1 MDVNRVNPNFKR
13 KLKFPTH
20 KKIILYNFFCGIILI
35 QFYRHKQIHIILP
48 GGNKQL
54 LLNSK
59 NIHILKKEGKEILLV
74 GTAHVSKDSAQEVK
88 ELIEQEKPD
97 SVCVELCPAR
107 YNSINNPN
115 TWKNMDIITII
126 KRKKALLLLV
136 NLILSSFQKRLAQQ
150 LGINPGQEMIQAIS
164 SAKETNAHLVLADRD
179 IQVTFTRIWKKLSLW
194 GKMRILFM
202 LIFSM
207 FGKEKISEEEIE
219 RLKAEDVLT
228 VALSELARSFPRLKS
243 TLIDERDQYLAEKI
257 KLAPGNKIIAIVGA
271 GHVPGIKKEIDKE
284 HDLIALTKIPP
295 TSNYLKVL
303 VWGIPLAIIAIIAST
318 FTYSPPAGF
327 DQITQWFLWNG
338 SLSALGA
345 LIAMAHPLSILTAF
359 AAAPFSSL
367 NPLLAAGWFAGI
379 VEALIRRPR
388 VEDFEQLGN
397 ITTLKDFFHNRV
409 TKILLVVAF
418 ANLGSMA
425 GTFIGGAKV
434 IQLFINTINP

>member
-1 MDVNRVNPNFKR
+1 
-13 KLKFPTH
+13 
-20 KKIILYNFFCGIILI
+20 
-35 QFYRHKQIHIILP
+35 
-48 GGNKQL
+48 L

-59 NIHILKKEGKEILLV
+59 NIHILKKDGKEILLV
-74 GTAHVSKDSAQEVK
+74 GTAHVSKDSAREVK

-97 SVCVELCPAR
+97 SVCVELCSAR
-107 YNSINNPN
+107 YNSINNRN
-115 TWKNMDIITII
+115 KWKNMDIITII
-126 KRKKALLLLV
+126 KQKKALLLLV

-179 IQVTFTRIWKKLSLW
+179 IQVTFTRVWKKLSLW
-194 GKMRILFM
+194 GKIRILFM

-219 RLKAEDVLT
+219 RLKSEDVLT
-228 VALSELARSFPRLKS
+228 VALSELARSFPRLKN

-257 KLAPGNKIIAIVGA
+257 KLAPGNKVIAIVGA

-284 HDLIALTKIPP
+284 HDLIALTKVPP

-379 VEALIRRPR
+379 VEALVRRPR

-397 ITTLKDFFHNRV
+397 ISTLKDFFHNRV

-434 IQLFINTINP
+434 IQLFIDTINP

>member
-1 MDVNRVNPNFKR
+1 M
-13 KLKFPTH
+13 
-20 KKIILYNFFCGIILI
+20 
-35 QFYRHKQIHIILP
+35 
-48 GGNKQL
+48 

-97 SVCVELCPAR
+97 SVC
-107 YNSINNPN
+107 SINNRN
-115 TWKNMDIITII
+115 KWKNMDIITII
-126 KRKKALLLLV
+126 KQKKALLLLV

-219 RLKAEDVLT
+219 RLKSEDVLT

-257 KLAPGNKIIAIVGA
+257 KLAPGNKICYCWCR
-271 GHVPGIKKEIDKE
+271 
-284 HDLIALTKIPP
+284 TC
-295 TSNYLKVL
+295 T
-303 VWGIPLAIIAIIAST
+303 
-318 FTYSPPAGF
+318 
-327 DQITQWFLWNG
+327 
-338 SLSALGA
+338 
-345 LIAMAHPLSILTAF
+345 
-359 AAAPFSSL
+359 
-367 NPLLAAGWFAGI
+367 
-379 VEALIRRPR
+379 
-388 VEDFEQLGN
+388 GN
-397 ITTLKDFFHNRV
+397 
-409 TKILLVVAF
+409 
-418 ANLGSMA
+418 
-425 GTFIGGAKV
+425 
-434 IQLFINTINP
+434 

>member
-35 QFYRHKQIHIILP
+35 QFYRHKYIHFILS

-219 RLKAEDVLT
+219 RLKSEDVLT

>member
-1 MDVNRVNPNFKR
+1 M
-13 KLKFPTH
+13 
-20 KKIILYNFFCGIILI
+20 
-35 QFYRHKQIHIILP
+35 
-48 GGNKQL
+48 
-54 LLNSK
+54 
-59 NIHILKKEGKEILLV
+59 LKKDGKEILLI
-74 GTAHVSKDSAQEVK
+74 GTAHVSKDSAREVK

-97 SVCVELCPAR
+97 SVCVELCLAR
-107 YNSINNPN
+107 YNSINDPN
-115 TWKNMDIITII
+115 KWKNMDIITII
-126 KRKKALLLLV
+126 KQKKALLLLA

-164 SAKETNAHLVLADRD
+164 SAKEINAHLILVDRD
-179 IQVTFTRIWKKLSLW
+179 IQVTFTRVWKKLSLW
-194 GKMRILFM
+194 GKIRILFM

-207 FGKEKISEEEIE
+207 FSKEKISEEEIE
-219 RLKAEDVLT
+219 RLKSEDILT
-228 VALSELARSFPRLKS
+228 AALSELARSFPRLKN

-271 GHVPGIKKEIDKE
+271 GHIPGIKKEIDKE
-284 HDLIALTKIPP
+284 HDLIALIKIPS

-318 FTYSPPAGF
+318 FTYSHPAGF
-327 DQITQWFLWNG
+327 EQITQWFLWNG

-359 AAAPFSSL
+359 VAAPFSSL

-379 VEALIRRPR
+379 AEALIRRPR

-409 TKILLVVAF
+409 TKILLVVAL

-434 IQLFINTINP
+434 IQLFIDTINS

>member
-1 MDVNRVNPNFKR
+1 MLRS
-13 KLKFPTH
+13 
-20 KKIILYNFFCGIILI
+20 
-35 QFYRHKQIHIILP
+35 
-48 GGNKQL
+48 
-54 LLNSK
+54 SK
-59 NIHILKKEGKEILLV
+59 NIHILKKDGKEILLV

-88 ELIEQEKPD
+88 ELIEQEKPE

-107 YNSINNPN
+107 YSSINNRN
-115 TWKNMDIITII
+115 KWKNMDIITII
-126 KRKKALLLLV
+126 KQKKAPLLLA

-150 LGINPGQEMIQAIS
+150 LGINPGQEMIQAIA
-164 SAKETNAHLVLADRD
+164 SAKEIGAHLVLADRD
-179 IQVTFTRIWKKLSLW
+179 IQITFTRVWKKLNLW
-194 GKMRILFM
+194 GKIRIIFM

-207 FGKEKISEEEIE
+207 LSKEKISEEEIE
-219 RLKAEDVLT
+219 RLKSEDILT
-228 VALSELARSFPRLKS
+228 AALSELAHSFPRLKN

-257 KLAPGNKIIAIVGA
+257 KLAPGNKVIAVVGA
-271 GHVPGIKKEIDKE
+271 GHIPGIKKEIDKE
-284 HDLIALTKIPP
+284 HDLMLLTKIPS
-295 TSNYLKVL
+295 TSNYIKVL

-318 FTYSPPAGF
+318 FSYSPPAGF

-359 AAAPFSSL
+359 VAAPFSSL

-379 VEALIRRPR
+379 TEALIRRPR

-409 TKILLVVAF
+409 TKILLVVALS
-418 ANLGSMA
+418 NLGSMA

>member
-1 MDVNRVNPNFKR
+1 L
-13 KLKFPTH
+13 LK
-20 KKIILYNFFCGIILI
+20 N
-35 QFYRHKQIHIILP
+35 
-48 GGNKQL
+48 NE
-54 LLNSK
+54 
-59 NIHILKKEGKEILLV
+59 NIHMLKKDGKEILLV
-74 GTAHVSKDSAQEVK
+74 GTAHVSKESAREVK

-97 SVCVELCPAR
+97 SVCVELCLAR
-107 YNSINNPN
+107 YNSINNPSK
-115 TWKNMDIITII
+115 WKNMDIITII
-126 KRKKALLLLV
+126 KQKKALLLLA

-164 SAKETNAHLVLADRD
+164 SAKEINAHLVLADRD
-179 IQVTFTRIWKKLSLW
+179 IQVTFTRVWKKLNLW
-194 GKMRILFM
+194 GKIRILFM

-207 FGKEKISEEEIE
+207 FNKEKISEEEIE
-219 RLKAEDVLT
+219 RLKSEDILT
-228 VALSELARSFPRLKS
+228 AALSELARSFPRLKN

-257 KLAPGNKIIAIVGA
+257 KLAPGNKVIAIVGA
-271 GHVPGIKKEIDKE
+271 GHIPGIKKEIDKE
-284 HDLIALTKIPP
+284 HDLITLIKIPS
-295 TSNYLKVL
+295 TSNYIKVL

-318 FTYSPPAGF
+318 FTYSHPAGF
-327 DQITQWFLWNG
+327 EQITQWFLWNG

-359 AAAPFSSL
+359 VAAPFSSL

>member
-1 MDVNRVNPNFKR
+1 M
-13 KLKFPTH
+13 
-20 KKIILYNFFCGIILI
+20 
-35 QFYRHKQIHIILP
+35 
-48 GGNKQL
+48 

-59 NIHILKKEGKEILLV
+59 NIHILKKDGKEILLV
-74 GTAHVSKDSAQEVK
+74 GTAHVSKDSAREVK

-107 YNSINNPN
+107 YSSINNPN
-115 TWKNMDIITII
+115 KWKNMDIITII
-126 KRKKALLLLV
+126 KQKKALLLLV
-136 NLILSSFQKRLAQQ
+136 NLILSSFQKRLARQ

-164 SAKETNAHLVLADRD
+164 STKEINAHLVLADRD
-179 IQVTFTRIWKKLSLW
+179 IQVTFTRVWKKLSLW

-219 RLKAEDVLT
+219 RLKSEDILT
-228 VALSELARSFPRLKS
+228 AALSELARSFPRLKN

-257 KLAPGNKIIAIVGA
+257 KLAPGNKVIAIVGA
-271 GHVPGIKKEIDKE
+271 GHVPGIKKEIDRE
-284 HDLIALTKIPP
+284 HDLAALIKIPP

-318 FTYSPPAGF
+318 FTYSPPTGF
-327 DQITQWFLWNG
+327 EQITQWFLWNG

-379 VEALIRRPR
+379 AEALIRRPR

-397 ITTLKDFFHNRV
+397 ITTLKDFFYNRV

>member
-1 MDVNRVNPNFKR
+1 MH
-13 KLKFPTH
+13 LFPQ
-20 KKIILYNFFCGIILI
+20 KILPKNYFSQFLLWYNIF
-35 QFYRHKQIHIILP
+35 QFYKHKQIHTIFTRRE
-48 GGNKQL
+48 KQL

-59 NIHILKKEGKEILLV
+59 NIHILKKDGKEILLV
-74 GTAHVSKDSAQEVK
+74 GTAHVSKDSAREVK

-97 SVCVELCPAR
+97 SVCVELCSAR
-107 YNSINNPN
+107 YNSINNR
-115 TWKNMDIITII
+115 TKWKNMDIITII
-126 KRKKALLLLV
+126 KQKKALLLLV

-164 SAKETNAHLVLADRD
+164 SAKEINAHLVLVDRD
-179 IQVTFTRIWKKLSLW
+179 IQVTFTRVWKKLSLW

-207 FGKEKISEEEIE
+207 FSKENISEEEIE
-219 RLKAEDVLT
+219 RLKSEDVLT
-228 VALSELARSFPRLKS
+228 VALSELARSFPRLKN

-257 KLAPGNKIIAIVGA
+257 KLAPGDKVIAIVGA

-284 HDLIALTKIPP
+284 HDLTALTKIPS
-295 TSNYLKVL
+295 TSNYIKVL

-359 AAAPFSSL
+359 VAAPFSSL

-379 VEALIRRPR
+379 AEALIRRPR
-388 VEDFEQLGN
+388 VEDFEQLGD
-397 ITTLKDFFHNRV
+397 ITSLKDFFHNRV
-409 TKILLVVAF
+409 TKILIVVAL